1 MIKGKTESGFQYEI
15 DRRILKDYRF
25 MKAIAES
32 QENEFAVTKIVTFLL
47 GAEQEEKLFQH
58 VQDKDGYVDIDLIN
72 KEVIDIFNQSKE
84 IKNS

>member
-1 MIKGKTESGFQYEI
+1 
-15 DRRILKDYRF
+15 

-47 GAEQEEKLFQH
+47 GAEQEEKLFKH

-72 KEVIDIFNQSKE
+72 KEVIDIFNQSRE